1 MAGYG
6 PMARAYERQQQQ
18 PTAPLDEIDKLEQV
32 RKSLPPSSIPGWAE
46 PLVTAGTG
54 LAGSAVGG
62 RAALG
67 TIPANMLGL
76 SGSSPAD
83 VLSSIQQRMTYLPRT
98 VEGMGALYGLGK
110 AAEAMHAPVARAA
123 GAVLEAT
130 GSPAAATA
138 VDVGPAALGAIAG
151 LPFGPGRTAVNA
163 ARAAIPDVAPSAPG
177 LGPGIAGQRGTIGPA
192 QLMVDQATLR
202 RALAM
207 QAAGRGSFGI
217 FGDTNVW
224 LNSPGTE
231 TPRGMPLAEISDPL
245 LSAQPKN
252 IATPPDPVQVE
263 RLNSAMSDL
272 DARYL
277 YAEARQGGMTHAEAM
292 ALLKERGSPPIWVDP
307 QRPPTTGEIVNRMNV
322 LSWEVNNLN
331 KPKYGNKLGDVI
343 EHPELFSRMPR
354 LRDVNFRAEP
364 LERFAG
370 DYNPDKDRI
379 RLNTNYMDSGPLS
392 TGQTLIHE
400 VGHAAQRHYGMP
412 GGANPKSARTR
423 MLEAQR
429 AGNIDDDL
437 FGLLNRMNSDDL
449 YYRAWGEGLSN
460 AAMQALGWSDQAR
473 KDTPP
478 WARMTDARGNAI
490 PPNQFWIPPR

>member
-6 PMARAYERQQQQ
+6 PMARSYERQQQR
-18 PTAPLDEIDKLEQV
+18 TAPLDEIDKLEQV

-46 PLVTAGTG
+46 PLVTMGTG
-54 LAGSAVGG
+54 LAGSAAGG
-62 RAALG
+62 LAALG

-177 LGPGIAGQRGTIGPA
+177 LGPGITGQRGIIVPA
-192 QLMVDQATLR
+192 QLGVDQATLR

-224 LNSPGTE
+224 LNSSGTE
-231 TPRGMPLAEISDPL
+231 TPHGRPLAEIPDTASNASL
-245 LSAQPKN
+245 VS
-252 IATPPDPVQVE
+252 IAPPPDPKKVAALQE
-263 RLNSAMSDL
+263 LLSTIN
-272 DARYL
+272 ARYA
-277 YAEARQGGMTHAEAM
+277 YAEARQAGKSHEEAM
-292 ALLKERGSPPIWVDP
+292 DLVKDIPGAYTINPRIPISTGSVVM
-307 QRPPTTGEIVNRMNV
+307 QMKRLQSE
-322 LSWEVNNLN
+322 LAELE
-331 KPKYGNKLGDVI
+331 KPRFGGTLGSVI
-343 EHPELFSRMPR
+343 SHPELFDRFPRMR
-354 LRDVNFRAEP
+354 KVLFTTDKNADY
-364 LERFAG
+364 AG
-370 DYNPDKDRI
+370 KYNPDLDTI
-379 RLNTNYMDSGPLS
+379 TLS
-392 TGQTLIHE
+392 ERAIDLGDKYASETLIHE
-400 VGHAAQRHYGMP
+400 AGHAMQHHYGLP
-412 GGANPKSARTR
+412 GGASPRSARTR
-423 MLEAQR
+423 LLESR
-429 AGNIDDDL
+429 KRGLVPDDDL
-437 FGLLNRMNSDDL
+437 YARLIGMNSDDV
-449 YYRAWGEGLSN
+449 YRRAWGEGLSN
-460 AAMQALGWSDQAR
+460 SAMNAIGWSDSQRRAI
-473 KDTPP
+473 PP
-478 WARMTDARGNAI
+478 WARMTDAKGNAI